1 MKPDGRA
8 SRLAEIDAL
17 RARIDDIDARLV
29 ELLSERAD
37 CALAIGRLKRALHL
51 AIYQPAR
58 EVDVLAHVCA
68 VNRGPLD
75 DDAMRRL
82 FERIIDEA
90 RRLERVAARDGAGA
104 GTIESED

>member
-1 MKPDGRA
+1 MTRDERA

-17 RARIDDIDARLV
+17 RERIDEIDARLV
-29 ELLSERAD
+29 SLLSERAG
-37 CALAIGRLKRALHL
+37 CALAIGQLKRTLRL

-58 EVDVLAHVCA
+58 EADVIAHVCGE
-68 VNRGPLD
+68 NRGPLD

-90 RRLERVAARDGAGA
+90 RRLEREASRGGEAA
-104 GTIESED
+104 GTVESED